1 MKDHDRNNIS
11 SGSFLVSRADCSA
24 AYSLDLQATG
34 RRRRRRKKIYIYI
47 PSAEHVYK
55 LL

>member
-34 RRRRRRKKIYIYI
+34 TRRRKYIYHQQNMCI
-47 PSAEHVYK
+47 N
-55 LL
+55 

>member
-34 RRRRRRKKIYIYI
+34 RRRRKIYIYTI
-47 PSAEHVYK
+47 SRTCV
-55 LL
+55 